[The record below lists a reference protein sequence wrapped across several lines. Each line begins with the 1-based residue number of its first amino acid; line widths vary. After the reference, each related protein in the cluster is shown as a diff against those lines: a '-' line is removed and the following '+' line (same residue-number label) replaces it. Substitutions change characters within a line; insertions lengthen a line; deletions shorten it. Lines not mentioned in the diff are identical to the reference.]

1 MNNSSSDAFVD
12 LPTCSRIVST
22 MLTAAI
28 SFVSMAAFVGN
39 CLVTVTFL
47 INTTL
52 RTSTNYF
59 IVNMAVSDL
68 LSSSTNWPLSATEGL
83 LSSRHVIEGSM
94 AAFVCKLGMYFR
106 VVSQAVSVQSLLLI
120 VVDRY
125 IAIVLPFKAIHVSR
139 RLRAVLL
146 LFTWIFPLLFG
157 IPYIGSSKIV
167 QKGHQAMCSF
177 SLNTMEKSIYY
188 SAGFLTFYCVPL
200 ISIIILYSRIM
211 KNLRQTSRGGKEQ
224 EYVRIRNLYQNKI
237 IMKDFLWIVSAFFI
251 CWTPLC
257 VYLVLKIVFPSFD
270 AKDSCKL
277 ASTSFFYIFPPL
289 NTVINPVILFVSS
302 SRFSKALKDMF
313 SRCTCKSFRL
323 CKSPRVSP
331 QQDVLEMQIVYS

>member
-1 MNNSSSDAFVD
+1 MNSS
-12 LPTCSRIVST
+12 
-22 MLTAAI
+22 
-28 SFVSMAAFVGN
+28 
-39 CLVTVTFL
+39 
-47 INTTL
+47 L

-83 LSSRHVIEGSM
+83 LSSKHVIEGSM
-94 AAFVCKLGMYFR
+94 AAFVCKLGMYSR

-125 IAIVLPFKAIHVSR
+125 IAIVLPFKAILVSR
-139 RLRAVLL
+139 RLRVVLL
-146 LFTWIFPLLFG
+146 LSFTWIFPLLFG

-177 SLNTMEKSIYY
+177 SLNTVEKSIYY

-211 KNLRQTSRGGKEQ
+211 KSLRQTRPGGEEQ
-224 EYVRIRNLYQNKI
+224 EYARIRNLHQNKV
-237 IMKDFLWIVSAFFI
+237 IMKVFMWIVSAFFI

-257 VYLVLKIVFPSFD
+257 VYLVLTIVFPSFD

-277 ASTSFFYIFPPL
+277 ASTSFFYIVSPL

-313 SRCTCKSFRL
+313 SRCTCKPCRL
-323 CKSPRVSP
+323 CKGPRVSP
-331 QQDVLEMQIVYS
+331 QHDVVEMQIVYS

>member
-12 LPTCSRIVST
+12 LQTCSRIFST
-22 MLTAAI
+22 MLTTAI

-39 CLVTVTFL
+39 CLVTITFL

-68 LSSSTNWPLSATEGL
+68 LSSSTNWPLSATDGL
-83 LSSRHVIEGSM
+83 LSRKHVIEGSM
-94 AAFVCKLGMYFR
+94 APFVCKLGMYSR
-106 VVSQAVSVQSLLLI
+106 VVSQTVSVQSLLLI

-125 IAIVLPFKAIHVSR
+125 IAIILPFKAIQVTK
-139 RLRAVLL
+139 RLRVALL

-157 IPYIGSSKIV
+157 IPYTRLSKIV
-167 QKGHQAMCSF
+167 QEGRQTICSF
-177 SLNTMEKSIYY
+177 SLSTMEKTIYY
-188 SAGFLTFYCVPL
+188 TVGFLTFYCVPL

-211 KNLRQTSRGGKEQ
+211 KRLRHRPGDEEQ
-224 EYVRIRNLYQNKI
+224 ENVRIRNLHQNKI
-237 IMKDFLWIVSAFFI
+237 IMKVFLWIVSAFFI

-257 VYLVLKIVFPSFD
+257 VYLVLKIVFPSLF

-277 ASTSFFYIFPPL
+277 ASTLFFYIFPPL

-302 SRFSKALKDMF
+302 SRFSKALKEMF
-313 SRCTCKSFRL
+313 TCFKCFHCQRCKKDGRI
-323 CKSPRVSP
+323 SP
-331 QQDVLEMQIVYS
+331 QHNVMEMHVR